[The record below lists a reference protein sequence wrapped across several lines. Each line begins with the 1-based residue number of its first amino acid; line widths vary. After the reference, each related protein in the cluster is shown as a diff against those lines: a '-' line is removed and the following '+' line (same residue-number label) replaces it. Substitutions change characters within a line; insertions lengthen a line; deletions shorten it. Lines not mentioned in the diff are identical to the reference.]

1 MRRLFAVL
9 AAMALVLVVVTPA
22 GATRGVPTQLVP
34 FHLQMSGVDRPL
46 EMAPGVIPFLDRS
59 TFGGRCSIP
68 SDWVTTIDS
77 TGTAEHLGL
86 VSVLASHCTRFDFFS
101 PPPGLSVFDSGRMT
115 VTAANGDELWINYS
129 GSFLFYPGAT
139 PDVGL
144 SIATFSSMTIVG
156 GTGRFVDAAGSLTG
170 SAVDNF
176 PGGPNVT
183 TIGGTISYDA
193 SARADR

>member
-9 AAMALVLVVVTPA
+9 AAMALALVVVTPA
-22 GATRGVPTQLVP
+22 AATRGVPTQQVP

-46 EMAPGVIPFLDRS
+46 QMAPGVIPFLDRS

-68 SDWVTTIDS
+68 SDWITTIDG
-77 TGTAEHLGL
+77 TGVAEHLGRL
-86 VSVLASHCTRFDFFS
+86 SAVSSHCTRFDFFS
-101 PPPGLSVFDSGRMT
+101 PPPGLSQFGDGRM
-115 VTAANGDELWINYS
+115 VLTAANGDELWITYS

-144 SIATFSSMTIVG
+144 SVVTFSTMTIVG
-156 GTGRFVDAAGSLTG
+156 GTGRFVDAGGSLTG

-176 PGGPNVT
+176 PAGPNIVT
-183 TIGGTISYDA
+183 LSGTIMYDA
-193 SARADR
+193 SARASG